1 MNTLRGVHAVREAL
15 RASPQRIRK
24 IVLAEGDL
32 DGRKRELMALARE
45 HGIPVYRESRDRLG
59 HQGVEAEMAGFE
71 WTEFDALVDEAP
83 APAFFLVLDQV
94 EDPRNLGAVI
104 RAADGAGV
112 HGVVVPE
119 RKTAP
124 PSDVAVNAS
133 AGALHHAKIAR
144 VRNVSDALT
153 DLKEKGIWT
162 VGLSPYARDA
172 WHRFDYREPVAIVL
186 GSEGKGLRKRVA
198 ATCDALVSL
207 PQRGHV
213 ESLNLSVA
221 AGIVLYEVVR
231 QRDLNSVDAE
241 NRPQRP

>member
-1 MNTLRGVHAVREAL
+1 VRTIHGVHAVREAL
-15 RASPQRIRK
+15 RAGPRRIRK
-24 IVLAEGDL
+24 IMLAEGAL
-32 DGRKRELMALARE
+32 DGRKQELMALARE

-59 HQGVEAEMAGFE
+59 HQGVVAEVAEFE
-71 WTEFDALVDEAP
+71 WVEFDALVDEAP
-83 APAFFLVLDQV
+83 PPAFLVVLDQV

-104 RAADGAGV
+104 RTADGAGV

-133 AGALHHAKIAR
+133 AGALHHAKVAR
-144 VRNVSDALT
+144 VRNVSDTLT
-153 DLKEKGIWT
+153 NLKEKGIWT
-162 VGLSPYARDA
+162 VGLSPDARDA
-172 WHRFDYREPVAIVL
+172 WYRFDYREPVAIVL

-231 QRDLNSVDAE
+231 QRSQLIGSE
-241 NRPQRP
+241 PPSEKP

>member
-24 IVLAEGDL
+24 IVLVEGSL
-32 DGRKRELMALARE
+32 DGRKREVMALARE
-45 HGIPVYRESRDRLG
+45 HGVPVYRESRDRLG
-59 HQGVEAEMAGFE
+59 HQGVEAEMTEFE
-71 WTEFDALVDEAP
+71 WSEFEALVDEAP
-83 APAFFLVLDQV
+83 SPALLLVLDQV

-112 HGVVVPE
+112 HGIVVPE

-124 PSDVAVNAS
+124 LSDVAFSAS

-153 DLKEKGIWT
+153 SLKEKGVWT
-162 VGLSPYARDA
+162 VGLSPDA
-172 WHRFDYREPVAIVL
+172 QDPWHQFDYRDPVAIVL

-198 ATCDALVSL
+198 ATCDTLVSL
-207 PQRGHV
+207 PQKGHT

-231 QRDLNSVDAE
+231 QRTPP
-241 NRPQRP
+241 R